1 MRRARAILVALLIVL
16 FAGFSFN
23 AYACLL
29 PFVGHPA
36 TTMGAGCS
44 TSGQQPTP
52 QFCEAFKTLTVET
65 GQTLDPA
72 GDAHRLCPG
81 GAVPAVS
88 CAKPASGCAHL
99 LVRTLHDPPRNLPL
113 NAVLRI

>member
-1 MRRARAILVALLIVL
+1 MSRLSTVLTSLLILL
-16 FAGFSFN
+16 FVGFSFN

-44 TSGQQPTP
+44 TPGQQPTP

-65 GQTLDPA
+65 DKTLDPA
-72 GDAHRLCPG
+72 GDSHRVCPG
-81 GAVPAVS
+81 GAASAVS

-99 LVRTLHDPPRNLPL
+99 LVRTLYDPPHNLQL